1 MRAADAAAPR
11 PDAATGALARA
22 SQDGQVKLAAD
33 GAQTDAFLQAISE
46 LAAHTANIDQQ
57 RLGAAAD
64 GPLEAA
70 QASTVIGDGQTP
82 TEGSPRGPAS
92 DGSEPL
98 AIVPQGSLAEVAAA
112 LGVGLARISGCP
124 TNDPQPSLPGAVA
137 EGANEGAGGVRPQ
150 GSDARQ
156 RLAIELAAANA
167 KVAIEAA
174 SSAFSVVG
182 RETHLAP
189 VVALATA
196 LPQKPG
202 TASVL
207 PALADAGSTGASAVA
222 QEQTPLAGRAG
233 NARNGGPAQPTGS
246 LPAIGDGD
254 ATAPGVASQRAEGPT
269 QPLAGLAA
277 DAGGESQA
285 HPAFSPTPRPG
296 GKLELHTQA
305 EAMTV
310 ALPTS
315 TLRQVAERIATE
327 VLAGADSG
335 SGSLAA
341 ARKAPSPSALKV
353 LSIELQPVELGTV
366 RVRMSLRDDAM
377 VVEITADRQ
386 ETARLLQQDR
396 EALSRLLQGSG
407 VGADGLLVL
416 SRPRDNVGPPTGL
429 PLPQFT
435 APQQG
440 DQGFAHPDARS
451 FAKQGQGGREQ
462 RNLQAS
468 QKTDDEISSA
478 RPGGSL
484 YV

>member
-1 MRAADAAAPR
+1 MPR
-11 PDAATGALARA
+11 RSAWDW
-22 SQDGQVKLAAD
+22 
-33 GAQTDAFLQAISE
+33 
-46 LAAHTANIDQQ
+46 
-57 RLGAAAD
+57 
-64 GPLEAA
+64 
-70 QASTVIGDGQTP
+70 
-82 TEGSPRGPAS
+82 RGYR
-92 DGSEPL
+92 
-98 AIVPQGSLAEVAAA
+98 VA
-112 LGVGLARISGCP
+112 
-124 TNDPQPSLPGAVA
+124 GAVA

-222 QEQTPLAGRAG
+222 KEQTPIAGRAG

-254 ATAPGVASQRAEGPT
+254 ATAPGLASQRAEGPT

-296 GKLELHTQA
+296 GKLDLHTQA

-407 VGADGLLVL
+407 VGADGILVL
-416 SRPRDNVGPPTGL
+416 SRPRDNVGPPTAL